1 MDALLPPWPLFLAF
15 MAASMVL
22 AVTPGPGVIYIVTRG
37 ALHGRRQ
44 ALASVLGVAAG
55 NLVNAIGAA
64 IGLAAL
70 FAVSS
75 LAFTVVKLAG
85 AAYLVWIGVRMLAAA
100 AATPVARDT
109 PAAASLGRVFRDG
122 FIVAAFNPKTAVFFA
137 AFLPQFFAAPDHA
150 IAQALALGTVFV
162 LIAAVTDSLYA
173 LLAGSLAPLLRR
185 NEGRWARRAGGGIFV
200 GLGLLTAFTGT
211 RATR

>member
-1 MDALLPPWPLFLAF
+1 MDALLPPWPLLLAF
-15 MAASMVL
+15 MAASLVL

-75 LAFTVVKLAG
+75 LAFTIVKFAG
-85 AAYLVWIGVRMLAAA
+85 AAYLVWIGIRMLSSRAPTAGDA
-100 AATPVARDT
+100 PAATP
-109 PAAASLGRVFRDG
+109 PGRVFRDG

-137 AFLPQFFAAPDHA
+137 AFLPQFFASPENA
-150 IAQALALGTVFV
+150 IVQALVLGTAFV
-162 LIAAVTDSLYA
+162 LIAALTDSLYA
-173 LLAGSLAPLLRR
+173 LLAGSLAPLLQRGD
-185 NEGRWARRAGGGIFV
+185 GRWARRAGGGIFV
-200 GLGLLTAFTGT
+200 GLGLLTALTGT
-211 RATR
+211 RTSR

>member
-15 MAASMVL
+15 MAASLVL

-37 ALHGRRQ
+37 ALHGRSQ

-55 NLVNAIGAA
+55 NLLNAIGAA

-70 FAVSS
+70 FAVSAP
-75 LAFTVVKLAG
+75 AFTIVKFTG
-85 AAYLVWIGVRMLAAA
+85 AAYLVWIGVKMLASRPPASGDA
-100 AATPVARDT
+100 
-109 PAAASLGRVFRDG
+109 PAAAPPGCVFRDG
-122 FIVAAFNPKTAVFFA
+122 FIVAALNPKTAVFFA
-137 AFLPQFFAAPDHA
+137 AFLPQFIASPDNA
-150 IAQALALGTVFV
+150 IVQALALGAVFV

-185 NEGRWARRAGGGIFV
+185 GDGRWARRAGGGIFV
-200 GLGLLTAFTGT
+200 GLGLLTALTGT
-211 RATR
+211 RASR